1 MHHGIAV
8 RRVLVFALL
17 LPCVACDA
25 ILGLGQFTF
34 DGSIGDASDEC
45 VGPNGC
51 WACTP
56 TTNDQFLNAC
66 GGQCVTFDTTR
77 VTPFLTA
84 DGSLPPLPP
93 IEAGAEGGGDAA
105 VADADGGGG

>member
-1 MHHGIAV
+1 M

-17 LPCVACDA
+17 LPFVACDA
-25 ILGLGQFTF
+25 VLGLGQFTF

-45 VGPNGC
+45 LGPNGC

-56 TTNDQFLNAC
+56 TTNDQFLNSC
-66 GGQCVTFDTTR
+66 GSGQCVTFDTAR
-77 VTPFLTA
+77 VAPFLTA

-93 IEAGAEGGGDAA
+93 IEAGTDATGLDAADAGGG
-105 VADADGGGG
+105 